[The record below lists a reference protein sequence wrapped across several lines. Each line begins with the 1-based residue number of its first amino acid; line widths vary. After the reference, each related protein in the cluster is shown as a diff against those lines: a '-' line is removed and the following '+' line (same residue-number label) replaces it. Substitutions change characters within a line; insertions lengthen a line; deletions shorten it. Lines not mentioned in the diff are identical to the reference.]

1 MHEHLFCFQIRARQ
15 TGARVALTQMFSK
28 QTPVDFQPAS
38 DTSEMFLKTF
48 LKFKDGF
55 DHLTSHYLLVRGLFD
70 FHQLKELD
78 DAWQQLTADT
88 PSWPVDF
95 FYNQ

>member
-1 MHEHLFCFQIRARQ
+1 
-15 TGARVALTQMFSK
+15 MFNK
-28 QTPVDFQPAS
+28 QPPTNPLPGS
-38 DTSEMFLKTF
+38 DTSKVFLKTF
-48 LKFKDGF
+48 LHFKEGF

-78 DAWQQLTADT
+78 DAWQQLSADT
-88 PSWPVDF
+88 PTWPVEF

>member
-1 MHEHLFCFQIRARQ
+1 MNARH

-28 QTPVDFQPAS
+28 QSSTNPLPGS
-38 DTSEMFLKTF
+38 DTSEVFLKTF
-48 LKFKDGF
+48 LQFKEGF

-78 DAWQQLTADT
+78 DAWQQLTAET
-88 PSWPVDF
+88 PTWPVDF